1 MKRLKLLAAML
12 ALCAVLAAAVVMGS
26 SYAPVLEPMRPIEEI
41 WALEDARQASEGPLV
56 TALEMD
62 GQALA
67 YDAQSRTFYCTLG
80 LEQGEAWPSLHL
92 TAPGVEG
99 VSLCFV
105 DDYTYD
111 ACADAIREGYAYEAM
126 AYTDTAYDYF
136 RIVFTGLPLLSI
148 DTKGQTL
155 TTEDVPVC
163 ATMTAYGEET
173 LCAEARIH
181 LRGASTLLFEKQS
194 YKLELTRSRNGRIS
208 KIDRE
213 VPGFGIADDLALLPC
228 LHDETKMRDRMG
240 WDIWNELTA
249 DDEPFG
255 GRRTGYVEVFKDQA
269 YHGLY
274 LMVEPVDVE
283 EELALAGE
291 MHLLTDSVYRTAALN
306 FSREREYVRHPLRE
320 NAGYEL
326 YYAPSGTQR
335 TEARFAALRPYME
348 LLTEDDDEA
357 FAARAMS
364 LIDVDSMLRHVLL
377 TQGCGMVDNVF
388 NNMYIWAQPG
398 ACGAVTYRFAP
409 WDMDMSWGRERD
421 VIGEEFDRWV
431 FFPVADRLLNLDAG
445 GIRQRAYAMW
455 QAMRADVLSMERL
468 EERIQGYAHELADSG
483 AMLREA
489 ERWGSEATYPDGY
502 ELTTFAAMRWTRMDA
517 AMEKLMNTVGPVD
530 FLSASNYAAKAG
542 GALPTPAQDAP

>member
-12 ALCAVLAAAVVMGS
+12 ALCAVLAAAVLLGS
-26 SYAPVLEPMRPIEEI
+26 PYAPVMEPMKPIEEI
-41 WALEDARQASEGPLV
+41 WALEDAREESGEPLV

-92 TAPGVEG
+92 TAPGAEG

-111 ACADAIREGYAYEAM
+111 ACAEAIREGYAYEAM
-126 AYTDTAYDYF
+126 AYTDAAYDYF

-148 DTKGQTL
+148 DTKGQTI
-155 TTEDVPVC
+155 TTQDAPVC
-163 ATMTAYGEET
+163 AAMTAYGEET
-173 LCAEARIH
+173 LHATARIH

-194 YKLELTRSRNGRIS
+194 YKLEWTRERNGRS
-208 KIDRE
+208 PKMTADM
-213 VPGFGIADDLALLPC
+213 PGFGMADDVALLPC
-228 LHDETKMRDRMG
+228 LHDETKMRDRLS
-240 WDIWNELTA
+240 WDIWNELTE

-255 GRRTGYVEVFKDQA
+255 GRKTEYAEVFKDGE
-269 YHGLY
+269 YIGLY

-283 EELALAGE
+283 EELSLAGE

-326 YYAPSGTQR
+326 YYAPSGVRQ
-335 TEARFAALRPYME
+335 TEAKFAALHPYME
-348 LLTEDDDEA
+348 LLMEADDET
-357 FAARAMS
+357 FVERAMS
-364 LIDVDSMLRHVLL
+364 VIDMDSLLRHVLL
-377 TQGCGMVDNVF
+377 IQGCGMVDNVF
-388 NNMYIWAQPG
+388 NNMYIWAHPG
-398 ACGAVTYRFAP
+398 AHGTVTYRFAP

-431 FFPVADRLLNLDAG
+431 FFPIADRLLNLDAG

-455 QAMRADVLSMERL
+455 REMRADVLSMERL
-468 EERIQGYAHELADSG
+468 EARIQGYAHELGDSG
-483 AMLREA
+483 ALRREA
-489 ERWGSEATYPDGY
+489 ERWGNEATYPDGY
-502 ELTTFAAMRWTRMDA
+502 ELTTFATMRWARMDA
-517 AMEKLMNTVGPVD
+517 AMETLIATEGPVD
-530 FLSASNYAAKAG
+530 FLSASQYAVKAG
-542 GALPTPAQDAP
+542 GVLPAAEQDAL